1 MLNPL
6 YCILSPDYAI
16 LIAMHT
22 KPKKAPPKKKNFQKI
37 SYAKAPNK
45 ALSAYASSALSWL
58 RQAEFLMSAP
68 KLDLCVEDTGF
79 EIAFAGR
86 SNAGKSSAIN
96 TITNQ
101 RQLARASKRP
111 GRTQMINF
119 FTLGNPD
126 QRLVDLPGYGY
137 AAVPEE
143 MKKVWQKELQ
153 NYLIERKSLTGLV
166 LLMDVRHPLQDF
178 DRMMLQWAKDRH
190 LFIHILLTK
199 SDKLNRGPASAALQD
214 VKKQLKA
221 MKLDFSIQLF
231 SSLNKEG
238 LEELAMVMAG
248 RLNYVIDEDGKAINP
263 AENTL
268 NTQDMSLHPDVDL
281 DGLGTELNTKTTG
294 LEGINIDDIPV
305 LGEHDLEQADFEVN
319 DLDTDDLKQD

>member
-1 MLNPL
+1 MHTNPL
-6 YCILSPDYAI
+6 YCGLSPDHAV
-16 LIAMHT
+16 LIVMHT

-37 SYAKAPNK
+37 SYAKAPDE
-45 ALSAYASSALSWL
+45 ALSTYANSALSWL

-68 KLDLCVEDTGF
+68 RLELCVDDSGF

-137 AAVPEE
+137 AAVPED

-153 NYLIERKSLTGLV
+153 NYLIERKSLMGLV
-166 LLMDVRHPLQDF
+166 LLMDIRHPLQDF

-190 LFIHILLTK
+190 LFMHILLTK
-199 SDKLNRGPASAALQD
+199 SDKLNRGPASAVLQD

-221 MKLDFSIQLF
+221 MKLEFSIQLF
-231 SSLNKEG
+231 SSASKQG
-238 LEELAMVMAG
+238 VEELAMVMAG
-248 RLNYVIDEDGKAINP
+248 RLNYVIDENGKAINP
-263 AENTL
+263 VQNIL
-268 NTQDMSLHPDVDL
+268 DTQTNVLHPDIEMDASAL
-281 DGLGTELNTKTTG
+281 DELATPSHT
-294 LEGINIDDIPV
+294 LDGINIDDIPEF
-305 LGEHDLEQADFEVN
+305 GEN
-319 DLDTDDLKQD
+319 DLDER

>member
-1 MLNPL
+1 MHTNPL
-6 YCILSPDYAI
+6 YCGLSPDHAV

-37 SYAKAPNK
+37 SYAKAPDE
-45 ALSAYASSALSWL
+45 ALSTYANSALSWL

-68 KLDLCVEDTGF
+68 RLELCVDDSGF

-137 AAVPEE
+137 AAVPED

-153 NYLIERKSLTGLV
+153 NYLIERKSLMGLV
-166 LLMDVRHPLQDF
+166 LLMDIRHPLQDF

-190 LFIHILLTK
+190 LFMHILLTK
-199 SDKLNRGPASAALQD
+199 SDKLNRGPASAVLQD

-221 MKLDFSIQLF
+221 MKLEFSIQLF
-231 SSLNKEG
+231 SSASKQG
-238 LEELAMVMAG
+238 VEELAMVMAG
-248 RLNYVIDEDGKAINP
+248 RLNYVIDENGKAINP
-263 AENTL
+263 VQNIL
-268 NTQDMSLHPDVDL
+268 DTQTNVLHPDIEMDASAL
-281 DGLGTELNTKTTG
+281 DELATPRHT
-294 LEGINIDDIPV
+294 LDGINIDDIPEF
-305 LGEHDLEQADFEVN
+305 GEN
-319 DLDTDDLKQD
+319 DLDER